1 MAVQVDVR
9 NQEASF
15 GRLLSPSRPPSLLT
29 TPSDRR
35 RGAIP
40 TKLQLLRRR
49 RLVRRI
55 RGAASTACWLAGSGV
70 LLLMVLGGLA
80 NLR

>member
-9 NQEASF
+9 NQEVSF
-15 GRLLSPSRPPSLLT
+15 GHLLSPSRPTSFVT

-40 TKLQLLRRR
+40 NKLQQLRRR
-49 RLVRRI
+49 RLIRRI
-55 RGAASTACWLAGSGV
+55 RNAAGAACWLAGSGA

-80 NLR
+80 SLR